1 MSASMYGNDCAVCF
15 LELVEDTLLSTH
27 CAACNSHMHT
37 KCLTISADMTAL
49 TKGGY
54 ICPMCTVPF
63 ESEEA
68 FMCMKTSKAEMHR
81 LLHEYNNNESQSNH
95 IILKQRY
102 DESVERYLNHYTH
115 FMRLMG
121 RC

>member
-1 MSASMYGNDCAVCF
+1 
-15 LELVEDTLLSTH
+15 
-27 CAACNSHMHT
+27 
-37 KCLTISADMTAL
+37 MTAL

-63 ESEEA
+63 ESEES

-81 LLHEYNNNESQSNH
+81 RLHEYNNNESQSNH